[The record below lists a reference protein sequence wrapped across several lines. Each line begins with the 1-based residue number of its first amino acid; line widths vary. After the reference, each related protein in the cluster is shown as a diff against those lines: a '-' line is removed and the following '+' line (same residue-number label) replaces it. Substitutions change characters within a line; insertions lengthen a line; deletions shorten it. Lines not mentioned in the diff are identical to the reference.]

1 MLSKYHDQIDFDC
14 PMSEYPRP
22 QMVRDSYLCL
32 NGPWNYNITGPH
44 RTCSGQVVVP
54 FSLECELGG
63 GLDPLKADE
72 ELVMEKEII
81 LPEGFNRGRVLLHLD
96 AVDAFCDVFVN
107 QKQVGSSQCG
117 YLPVVCDITD
127 ALVETNLI
135 KVVIQDPTE
144 QKGQMR
150 GKQSSDP
157 KGIWYTA
164 QSGLWQSVWL
174 ESAPEHYITSLKMTP
189 HFDEK
194 ELELIINTNHDGKAQ
209 VELEGQFYDVNTNEA
224 VRLCVNELHPWS
236 PDSPYLY
243 DFKVQFEQDCVSS
256 YFAMRKYSIEKDKD
270 GIKRLFLNNKPLFH
284 TGLLDQGYLSETLL
298 SWPCDQAMI
307 DDIVAAKSMG
317 FNMLRKHIKVEPLRW
332 YYHCDRLGMLV
343 WQDMVS
349 GGGPYNKF
357 TINLPLFTDIHYK
370 DNLYWLFGRRTES
383 EKQQWLK
390 DFKGIIDHLYNV
402 PSIAMWVIFNEGWGQ
417 FDVKNAYALL
427 KSWDTSR
434 TIIPCSGWHDQKI
447 GDVRS
452 WHVYFR
458 PYRFKKDPLDR
469 CVILSEFGG
478 YQLPVQGHLV
488 SEEPYGYKAIQNSA
502 HLEAELTELYAN
514 QILPG
519 KKQGLSASVFT
530 QLTDVEREVNGLITY
545 DRKVLKINPDVMK
558 ALNEALNQE

>member
-1 MLSKYHDQIDFDC
+1 MLSKYHDQIDFNC

-32 NGPWNYNITGPH
+32 NGKWNYTIKGKNRLI
-44 RTCSGQVVVP
+44 SGQALVP
-54 FSLECELGG
+54 FSLESELGG
-63 GLDPLKADE
+63 GIDPLKADE
-72 ELVMEKEII
+72 VLIMEKEVT
-81 LPEGFNRGRVLLHLD
+81 LPEGFNRGKVLLHLD
-96 AVDAFCDVFVN
+96 AVDAFCEVFVN
-107 QKQVGSSQCG
+107 GISVGSSQCG
-117 YLPVVCDITD
+117 YLPVVCDITQ
-127 ALVETNLI
+127 ALSQQNAI
-135 KVVIQDPTE
+135 KVIIHDPTE

-150 GKQSSDP
+150 GKQSSNP

-164 QSGLWQSVWL
+164 QSGLWQTAWL
-174 ESAPEHYITSLKMTP
+174 ESVPEHYITSLKMTP
-189 HFDEK
+189 AFDKK
-194 ELELIINTNHDGKAQ
+194 EIELTINTNHKGIAYVD
-209 VELEGQFYDVNTNEA
+209 LEGQHHEVKTNEP
-224 VRLCVNELHPWS
+224 VRLSVSEFHPWTV
-236 PDSPYLY
+236 DTPYLY
-243 DFKVQFEQDCVSS
+243 DFKVQFEQDRISS

-298 SWPCDQAMI
+298 SWPCDQAMV
-307 DDIVAAKSMG
+307 DDIMAAKSMG

-370 DNLYWLFGRRTES
+370 DNLYWLFGRRTQAERT
-383 EKQQWLK
+383 QWLK
-390 DFKGIIDHLYNV
+390 DFKGIIEHLYNV

-417 FDVKNAYALL
+417 FDVKKAYDLL
-427 KSWDTSR
+427 KGWDTSR
-434 TIIPCSGWHDQKI
+434 TIISCSGWHDQKI
-447 GDVRS
+447 GDIRS

-469 CVILSEFGG
+469 CVVLSEFGG
-478 YQLPVQGHLV
+478 YQLPVEGHLV

-502 HLEAELTELYAN
+502 HLEAELTKLYAD

-558 ALNEALNQE
+558 ALNDALNQE

>member
-1 MLSKYHDQIDFDC
+1 
-14 PMSEYPRP
+14 
-22 QMVRDSYLCL
+22 
-32 NGPWNYNITGPH
+32 
-44 RTCSGQVVVP
+44 
-54 FSLECELGG
+54 
-63 GLDPLKADE
+63 
-72 ELVMEKEII
+72 
-81 LPEGFNRGRVLLHLD
+81 
-96 AVDAFCDVFVN
+96 
-107 QKQVGSSQCG
+107 
-117 YLPVVCDITD
+117 
-127 ALVETNLI
+127 
-135 KVVIQDPTE
+135 
-144 QKGQMR
+144 
-150 GKQSSDP
+150 
-157 KGIWYTA
+157 
-164 QSGLWQSVWL
+164 VWL

-194 ELELIINTNHDGKAQ
+194 ELELIINTNHDGKTQ
-209 VELEGQFYDVNTNEA
+209 VELEGQIYEVNTNEA

>member
-1 MLSKYHDQIDFDC
+1 M
-14 PMSEYPRP
+14 
-22 QMVRDSYLCL
+22 
-32 NGPWNYNITGPH
+32 
-44 RTCSGQVVVP
+44 
-54 FSLECELGG
+54 
-63 GLDPLKADE
+63 
-72 ELVMEKEII
+72 
-81 LPEGFNRGRVLLHLD
+81 
-96 AVDAFCDVFVN
+96 
-107 QKQVGSSQCG
+107 
-117 YLPVVCDITD
+117 
-127 ALVETNLI
+127 
-135 KVVIQDPTE
+135 
-144 QKGQMR
+144 KGQIHEV
-150 GKQSSDP
+150 K
-157 KGIWYTA
+157 
-164 QSGLWQSVWL
+164 
-174 ESAPEHYITSLKMTP
+174 
-189 HFDEK
+189 
-194 ELELIINTNHDGKAQ
+194 
-209 VELEGQFYDVNTNEA
+209 TNEA
-224 VRLCVNELHPWS
+224 VRLEIKELHPWS